1 MKIVVLFYAVF
12 IGFALWLGEFCVNYT
27 LLHTIHKTLPVVWA
41 ILLSLVTADLT
52 VAAAIIVKV
61 LVVLGYLT

>member
-1 MKIVVLFYAVF
+1 MKIAFFFYVAF

-27 LLHTIHKTLPVVWA
+27 LLHTIHKTLPVIWA
-41 ILLSLVTADLT
+41 VLISVVTADLT
-52 VAAAIIVKV
+52 IVAAIVVKV